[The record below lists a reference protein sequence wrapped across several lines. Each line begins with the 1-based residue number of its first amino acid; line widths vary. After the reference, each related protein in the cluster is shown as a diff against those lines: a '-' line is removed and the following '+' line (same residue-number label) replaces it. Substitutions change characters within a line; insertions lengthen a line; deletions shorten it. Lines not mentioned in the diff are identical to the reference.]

1 MLIRK
6 SLLAAAIALP
16 VIGHAEVYDARSF
29 ARGGTGL
36 TMGEYNQALLNP
48 ALINKFDDNDDFSF
62 AINAGAL
69 TDDQDGFVDA
79 AEEIRDDIR
88 ALSGKGSAAAAE
100 INQRMQGFDKA
111 TGEVD
116 VGAAVL
122 IAIPNK
128 TLPLAVMARSKVRV
142 GIKYAYDAAD
152 AAVLDDIANGTN
164 NPANDYFVDPSN
176 PGVNDGDLQSIAYTS
191 GVGVTEAG
199 LVFGQTFGK
208 LETGATVKVQQIDLY
223 EYSANV
229 AIFDE
234 DDATEDDR
242 SVSETAFNVDLG
254 ANLRLG
260 EQGQFVLAGVVEN
273 LIPKSFTGPVP
284 QLGGVAAEYEMK
296 PVVTVGAGYGNTYFK
311 AEVNADL
318 TARSGF
324 DKLEESQFL
333 RAGVELSAGRHFH
346 LRAGYRTDTKD
357 TLSDLVTAG
366 IGITPF
372 DRFNID
378 LSAAKGKGESM
389 GAALQIGFKI

>member
-6 SLLAAAIALP
+6 SLLAAAIVLP
-16 VIGHAEVYDARSF
+16 VVGHAETYDARTF

-36 TMGEYNQALLNP
+36 TMGEYNQSLLNP
-48 ALINKFDDNDDFSF
+48 ALINKFDDNDDLSF
-62 AINAGAL
+62 ALNVGAL
-69 TDDQDGFVDA
+69 ADDQQGFVDA
-79 AEEIRDDIR
+79 AEEIRDDIE
-88 ALSGKGSAAAAE
+88 ALPGQGGAKAAE
-100 INQRMQGFDKA
+100 INARMQGFDKA

-116 VGAAVL
+116 VGASLL

-142 GIKYAYDAAD
+142 GIKYAYDAD
-152 AAVLDDIANGTN
+152 DKDVLEDIANG
-164 NPANDYFVDPSN
+164 V
-176 PGVNDGDLQSIAYTS
+176 PGVTDEDLESIAYTS

-199 LVFGQTFGK
+199 LVLGHSFGK
-208 LETGATVKVQQIDLY
+208 LETGATVKIQQIDLF

-229 AIFDE
+229 ATFDE
-234 DDATEDDR
+234 DEATEDDR

-254 ANLRLG
+254 ANYRLG
-260 EQGQFVLAGVVEN
+260 EEGQFVIAGVVEN

-284 QLGGVAAEYEMK
+284 QLGGAAVEYEMK
-296 PVVTVGAGYGNTYFK
+296 PVVTVGAGYGNSLVK
-311 AEVNADL
+311 VEVNADL

>member
-6 SLLAAAIALP
+6 SLLAAAIVLP
-16 VIGHAEVYDARSF
+16 VVGHAETYDARTF

-36 TMGEYNQALLNP
+36 TMGEYNQSLLNP

-62 AINAGAL
+62 ALNAGAL
-69 TDDQDGFVDA
+69 ADDQQGFVDA

-88 ALSGKGSAAAAE
+88 ALYGKGSAAAAE

-116 VGAAVL
+116 VGAAILV
-122 IAIPNK
+122 AIPNK
-128 TLPLAVMARSKVRV
+128 TVPLAVMARSKVRV
-142 GIKYAYDAAD
+142 GIKYSYDAAD
-152 AAVLDDIANGTN
+152 AAVLDDIANS
-164 NPANDYFVDPSN
+164 V
-176 PGVNDGDLQSIAYTS
+176 PGVTDEDLQSIAYTS
-191 GVGVTEAG
+191 GVGITEAG
-199 LVFGQTFGK
+199 LVLGHSFGK
-208 LETGATVKVQQIDLY
+208 LETGATVKIQQIDLF

-229 AIFDE
+229 ATFDE
-234 DDATEDDR
+234 DEATEDDR

-260 EQGQFVLAGVVEN
+260 DEGQFVIAGVVEN

-284 QLGGVAAEYEMK
+284 QLGGAAAEYEMK
-296 PVVTVGAGYGNTYFK
+296 PVVTVAAGYGNSLVK
-311 AEVNADL
+311 VEVNADL

>member
-1 MLIRK
+1 MFIRK
-6 SLLAAAIALP
+6 SLLAAAIVLP
-16 VIGHAEVYDARSF
+16 AISQAEVFDARTF

-62 AINAGAL
+62 ALNAGAL
-69 TDDQDGFVDA
+69 VDDQQGFVDA

-88 ALSGKGSAAAAE
+88 ALAGTSDLAKAAE
-100 INQRMQGFDKA
+100 INQRMQDFDKA

-116 VGAAVL
+116 VGAAIL

-128 TLPLAVMARSKVRV
+128 TLPLAVMARSKARV
-142 GIKYAYDAAD
+142 GIKYAYAATD
-152 AAVLDDIANGTN
+152 AAVLDDIANG
-164 NPANDYFVDPSN
+164 A
-176 PGVNDGDLQSIAYTS
+176 PGVTDEDLQSIAYTS
-191 GVGVTEAG
+191 GVGITEAG
-199 LVFGQTFGK
+199 LVLGHNFGR
-208 LETGATVKVQQIDLY
+208 LETGATVKVQQIDLF

-229 AIFDE
+229 ATFDE
-234 DDATEDDR
+234 DEATEDDR

-260 EQGQFVLAGVVEN
+260 DEGRFVIAGVVEN
-273 LIPKSFTGPVP
+273 LIPKSFSGPVP
-284 QLGGVAAEYEMK
+284 QLGGAAVEYEMK
-296 PVVTVGAGYGNTYFK
+296 PVVAVGAGYGNSIVK
-311 AEVNADL
+311 LEVNADL

-324 DKLEESQFL
+324 DKLGESQFL

-357 TLSDLVTAG
+357 TLSDIVTAG

>member
-1 MLIRK
+1 MLVRK
-6 SLLAAAIALP
+6 SLLAAAIVLP
-16 VIGHAEVYDARSF
+16 VVGHAETYDARTF

-36 TMGEYNQALLNP
+36 TMGEYNQSLLNP

-62 AINAGAL
+62 ALNAGAL
-69 TDDQDGFVDA
+69 ADDQQGFVDA

-88 ALSGKGSAAAAE
+88 GLYGKGSAAAAE

-116 VGAAVL
+116 VGAAIL

-128 TLPLAVMARSKVRV
+128 TLPLAVMTRSKVRV

-152 AAVLDDIANGTN
+152 AAVLDDIANG
-164 NPANDYFVDPSN
+164 V
-176 PGVNDGDLQSIAYTS
+176 PGVTDEDLQSIAYTS
-191 GVGVTEAG
+191 GVGITEAG
-199 LVFGQTFGK
+199 LVLGHNFGK
-208 LETGATVKVQQIDLY
+208 LEAGATVKIQQIDLF

-229 AIFDE
+229 ATFDE
-234 DDATEDDR
+234 DEATEDDR

-260 EQGQFVLAGVVEN
+260 DEGQFVIAGVVEN

-284 QLGGVAAEYEMK
+284 QLGGAAAEYEMK
-296 PVVTVGAGYGNTYFK
+296 PVVTVGAGYGNSLVK
-311 AEVNADL
+311 VEVNADL

>member
-16 VIGHAEVYDARSF
+16 VVSHADVYDARSF
-29 ARGGTGL
+29 ARGGAGL

-79 AEEIRDDIR
+79 AEEIRDDIK
-88 ALSGKGSAAAAE
+88 ALPGTAASGGAAKATE
-100 INQRMQGFDKA
+100 ISQRMQSYDKA
-111 TGEVD
+111 TGQVD
-116 VGAAVL
+116 LGAGLL
-122 IAIPNK
+122 IGIPNNA
-128 TLPLAVMARSKVRV
+128 LPLAVLVRSKASV
-142 GIKYAYDAAD
+142 GIRFDYAPTD
-152 AAVLDDIANGTN
+152 AAVLQNIVTGAQSDD
-164 NPANDYFVDPSN
+164 
-176 PGVNDGDLQSIAYTS
+176 DLDSMAYTS
-191 GVGVTEAG
+191 GVGIAELG
-199 LVFGQTFGK
+199 LVIGHKFDN
-208 LETGATVKVQQIDLY
+208 LEVGATLKAQKIELF

-229 AIFDE
+229 ASFDE
-234 DDATEDDR
+234 DEATEDDR
-242 SVSETAFNVDLG
+242 STSHSGFNADIG

-260 EQGQFVLAGVVEN
+260 EEGQFVISGVVEN
-273 LIPKSFTGPVP
+273 LVPQSFTGPVP
-284 QLGGVAAEYEMK
+284 QSGGAAVEYDMK
-296 PVVTVGAGYGNTYFK
+296 PVVTAGAGYGNSFIK
-311 AEVNADL
+311 LEVNADL
-318 TARSGF
+318 TARAGF
-324 DKLEESQFL
+324 DKLGESQFA

-357 TLSDLVTAG
+357 TLSDLATAG

>member
-152 AAVLDDIANGTN
+152 AAVLDDIANS
-164 NPANDYFVDPSN
+164 V
-176 PGVNDGDLQSIAYTS
+176 PGVTDDDLQSIAYTS

-199 LVFGQTFGK
+199 LVFGHSFGK

>member
-6 SLLAAAIALP
+6 SLLAAAIVLP
-16 VIGHAEVYDARSF
+16 AISQADVYDARTF

-36 TMGEYNQALLNP
+36 TMGEYNQSLLNS

-62 AINAGAL
+62 ALNVGAL
-69 TDDQDGFVDA
+69 TDDQQGFVDA
-79 AEEIRDDIR
+79 SEEIRDDIR
-88 ALSGKGSAAAAE
+88 ALPGTGSAKAAE
-100 INQRMQGFDKA
+100 INTRMQSYDKA

-116 VGAAVL
+116 VGAAIL
-122 IAIPNK
+122 LAIPNK

-152 AAVLDDIANGTN
+152 AAVLNDIANG
-164 NPANDYFVDPSN
+164 V
-176 PGVNDGDLQSIAYTS
+176 PGVTDEDLQSIAYTS
-191 GVGVTEAG
+191 GVGITEAG
-199 LVFGQTFGK
+199 IVIGHSFGT
-208 LETGATVKVQQIDLY
+208 LETGATVKIQQIDLF
-223 EYSANV
+223 EYSSNV
-229 AIFDE
+229 ATFDE
-234 DDATEDDR
+234 DEATEDDR
-242 SVSETAFNVDLG
+242 SVSETALNVDLG

-260 EQGQFVLAGVVEN
+260 EEGQFVIAGVVEN

-284 QLGGVAAEYEMK
+284 QLGGAAVEYEMK
-296 PVVTVGAGYGNTYFK
+296 PVVTVGAGYGNSLVK
-311 AEVNADL
+311 LEVNADL

-333 RAGVELSAGRHFH
+333 RAGVEVSAGRHFH

-357 TLSDLVTAG
+357 TLSDIVTAG

>member
-16 VIGHAEVYDARSF
+16 VISHAETYDARTF

-36 TMGEYNQALLNP
+36 TMGEYNQSLLNP

-62 AINAGAL
+62 GLNVGAL
-69 TDDQDGFVDA
+69 VDDQQGFVDA

-88 ALSGKGSAAAAE
+88 GLAGTSDLSKAAE
-100 INQRMQGFDKA
+100 INQRMQSYDKA
-111 TGEVD
+111 TGEID
-116 VGAAVL
+116 VGASILV
-122 IAIPNK
+122 AIPNK

-152 AAVLDDIANGTN
+152 AAVLNDIANG
-164 NPANDYFVDPSN
+164 V
-176 PGVNDGDLQSIAYTS
+176 PGVTDEDLQSIAYTS
-191 GVGVTEAG
+191 GVGLTEAG
-199 LVFGQTFGK
+199 LVIGHSFGK
-208 LETGATVKVQQIDLY
+208 LETGATVKVQQIDLF

-229 AIFDE
+229 ATFDE

-260 EQGQFVLAGVVEN
+260 DEGQFVIAGVVEN

-284 QLGGVAAEYEMK
+284 QLGGAAAEYEMK
-296 PVVTVGAGYGNTYFK
+296 PVVTVGAGYGNSIVK
-311 AEVNADL
+311 LEVNADL

-378 LSAAKGKGESM
+378 LSAAKGKGETL